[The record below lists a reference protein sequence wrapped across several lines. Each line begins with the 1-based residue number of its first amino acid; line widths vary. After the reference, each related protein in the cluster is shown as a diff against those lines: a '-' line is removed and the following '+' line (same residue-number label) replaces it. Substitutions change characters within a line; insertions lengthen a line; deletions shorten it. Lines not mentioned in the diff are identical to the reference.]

1 MTAPPTRTD
10 WFAEVKAH
18 APQVADVATA
28 LGFVV
33 RGRRWGPCPACN
45 TDTPH
50 HPACTFRHGG
60 LGWMCSRCKETGDA
74 LTLVAI
80 AQAGTRKP
88 VGAQWAE
95 VRAWFAR
102 AGLCTPDGD
111 RPVVVRPMPV
121 RPPPVEVPYPDA
133 DELAHFL
140 TLGGPVEDDPEVAA
154 FWHARGF
161 GARTGATWALSERAR
176 WPAWWPLGYRSL
188 YRLACPMYDARGV
201 VRSVHARAVRD
212 PGTWPDG
219 KPRMKTCA
227 PKGVRGDSLLF
238 ADPWIAVPML
248 RGERVSCDILTIE
261 GITDNCAVTSV
272 ALPGLAILGGISG
285 SFKALADVRLPP
297 GCVVF
302 VGTDND
308 PAGDK
313 YAAEVVAAI
322 GDRAECRRV
331 VWGIR
336 GQDASD
342 IVTVGVD
349 VRVRLGAATPM

>member
-1 MTAPPTRTD
+1 MTAPLTRTD
-10 WFAEVKAH
+10 WFAEVDA
-18 APQVADVATA
+18 ATTTREVAAA
-28 LGFVV
+28 LGLTVKRRKFGPPPCCGDNDARGAAGSV
-33 RGRRWGPCPACN
+33 RDRLWVCKCGAKGNMA
-45 TDTPH
+45 
-50 HPACTFRHGG
+50 G
-60 LGWMCSRCKETGDA
+60 LVKLA
-74 LTLVAI
+74 L
-80 AQAGTRKP
+80 GTQDWR
-88 VGAQWAE
+88 E
-95 VRAWFAR
+95 VRAWFAAR
-102 AGLCTPDGD
+102 GWCSSDGAASTW
-111 RPVVVRPMPV
+111 VAPV

-133 DELAHFL
+133 DELARFL

-161 GARTGATWALSERAR
+161 GARTGAAWALPERAR
-176 WPAWWPLGYRSL
+176 WPAWWPLGHRSL
-188 YRLACPMYDARGV
+188 YRLACPMYDAHGV

-248 RGERVSCDILTIE
+248 RGEDVRCDVLVVE
-261 GITDNCAVTSV
+261 GITDYCAVTSV

-313 YAAEVVAAI
+313 YAAEVVAAV
-322 GDRAECRRV
+322 GERAECRRV

-342 IVTVGVD
+342 IVKVGVD